1 MSDECEPELS
11 EFIALLGA
19 HPECRGEIRN
29 ILTQEEKRMSKVN
42 PKPLKPKYRKVFNT
56 EDVGCEALVHYAWTD
71 SRVHERLHKRIDRL
85 LGLILA
91 TDAVVIAL
99 AIMLIILTKQ

>member
-29 ILTQEEKRMSKVN
+29 ILTQEDCSIFPPQLSAQQVPPVSTRQ
-42 PKPLKPKYRKVFNT
+42 
-56 EDVGCEALVHYAWTD
+56 AL
-71 SRVHERLHKRIDRL
+71 S
-85 LGLILA
+85 
-91 TDAVVIAL
+91 
-99 AIMLIILTKQ
+99 